1 MNLIDKVL
9 QEEMMIE
16 DTHTI
21 IDSDFSFVDG
31 FMNEQDEAKC
41 DKDIPPEEEEDF
53 CNSILDDDD
62 QESLKK
68 MKVMV
73 LLNTSKTKPMNF
85 NLRRTNKNVNG

>member
-21 IDSDFSFVDG
+21 MDSDFSFVDG

-53 CNSILDDDD
+53 CNSILDDD
-62 QESLKK
+62 QEPEEDEGDGIAKHIEDE
-68 MKVMV
+68 
-73 LLNTSKTKPMNF
+73 TDEF
-85 NLRRTNKNVNG
+85 

>member
-53 CNSILDDDD
+53 CNSILDDD
-62 QESLKK
+62 QEPEEDEGDGIAKHIEDE
-68 MKVMV
+68 
-73 LLNTSKTKPMNF
+73 TDEF
-85 NLRRTNKNVNG
+85 

>member
-9 QEEMMIE
+9 QEELLIE

-62 QESLKK
+62 QEPEKDEGDGIAK
-68 MKVMV
+68 YIEDE
-73 LLNTSKTKPMNF
+73 TDEF
-85 NLRRTNKNVNG
+85 

>member
-41 DKDIPPEEEEDF
+41 DKDIPPE
-53 CNSILDDDD
+53 
-62 QESLKK
+62 
-68 MKVMV
+68 
-73 LLNTSKTKPMNF
+73 
-85 NLRRTNKNVNG
+85 

>member
-9 QEEMMIE
+9 QEELLIE

-62 QESLKK
+62 QEPEEDEDDGIAKHIEDE
-68 MKVMV
+68 
-73 LLNTSKTKPMNF
+73 TDEF
-85 NLRRTNKNVNG
+85 

>member
-62 QESLKK
+62 QEPEEDEGDGIVKHIEDE
-68 MKVMV
+68 
-73 LLNTSKTKPMNF
+73 TDEF
-85 NLRRTNKNVNG
+85 

>member
-31 FMNEQDEAKC
+31 FMNEFHPK
-41 DKDIPPEEEEDF
+41 KKKIF
-53 CNSILDDDD
+53 VIL
-62 QESLKK
+62 
-68 MKVMV
+68 
-73 LLNTSKTKPMNF
+73 F
-85 NLRRTNKNVNG
+85 

>member
-31 FMNEQDEAKC
+31 FMNEQDEARC

-62 QESLKK
+62 QEPEEDEGDGIAKHIEDE
-68 MKVMV
+68 
-73 LLNTSKTKPMNF
+73 TDEF
-85 NLRRTNKNVNG
+85 

>member
-62 QESLKK
+62 QEPEEDECDGIAKHIEDE
-68 MKVMV
+68 
-73 LLNTSKTKPMNF
+73 TDEF
-85 NLRRTNKNVNG
+85 

>member
-9 QEEMMIE
+9 QEELIIE

-41 DKDIPPEEEEDF
+41 DKDIPP
-53 CNSILDDDD
+53 
-62 QESLKK
+62 
-68 MKVMV
+68 
-73 LLNTSKTKPMNF
+73 
-85 NLRRTNKNVNG
+85 